1 MYMCMH
7 AFVHVCAHI
16 YVCLAGMSWSPAIL
30 NEGRDLIFGSTSVIA
45 TLSISLLDFSVLA

>member
-1 MYMCMH
+1 MYMCM
-7 AFVHVCAHI
+7 HVCAHI